1 MSYRL
6 FLVPGQQGRGGSGRG
21 RHAAK
26 SGSRESCRP
35 GGLTTWPS
43 RSALSPPRRPPATA
57 LRCRRAAF
65 QRRSASLRARTIAG
79 LPSGADAGPR
89 KGDSPPAILRL
100 ALDKAAILS
109 SVLDGYR
116 PEDVGSAL
124 GAEGIAVPAHTT
136 DRSVKDL
143 EMNERDVALRPPPGP
158 TLGRPVR
165 PADACP
171 SAARSPARRAG
182 LPRIPQAGP
191 RGESSTTP
199 PASGLCPTWSR
210 ASTSR
215 GAGND
220 GAGNGVRVRPQRV
233 GADAGGLA
241 PAAARRA
248 WWPRTD
254 RSGRRPGRRPE
265 AAGTVQGPDRQD
277 PRAGNRH
284 PGRPGRA
291 VRLPL
296 APRGGKGT
304 QLQALMTSL
313 RAGQGLHLYIRN

>member
-1 MSYRL
+1 M
-6 FLVPGQQGRGGSGRG
+6 GGGSGRG

-26 SGSRESCRP
+26 SGSRESYQP

-43 RSALSPPRRPPATA
+43 RNALSPPRRPPATGPA
-57 LRCRRAAF
+57 LQACRVPAA
-65 QRRSASLRARTIAG
+65 QRVPEGYGTRPRTIAG
-79 LPSGADAGPR
+79 LPSGAGAGPR
-89 KGDSPPAILRL
+89 KGDSPPTILRP
-100 ALDKAAILS
+100 APDKAAILS

-124 GAEGIAVPAHTT
+124 GAEGIAVPARTT
-136 DRSVKDL
+136 DRSVKNL

-191 RGESSTTP
+191 RGLAP
-199 PASGLCPTWSR
+199 MPVGW
-210 ASTSR
+210 
-215 GAGND
+215 
-220 GAGNGVRVRPQRV
+220 RPQRH
-233 GADAGGLA
+233 
-241 PAAARRA
+241 RRA
-248 WWPRTD
+248 WWPRAD
-254 RSGRRPGRRPE
+254 RSGRRLGRRPE

-277 PRAGNRH
+277 PQAGNRH

-291 VRLPL
+291 VSLPL
-296 APRGGKGT
+296 APRRREGHAAASPDDIP
-304 QLQALMTSL
+304 QSRPRPASL
-313 RAGQGLHLYIRN
+313 HP